1 MQFNKFNLSSMTNKL
16 IITNVIVFVLVWLLS
31 IIFKQYNII
40 NFVALQPIT
49 ILSGQRLWTLLTSMF
64 THFTFW
70 HLFVNMVSF
79 YFIGNFV
86 EKLIGKKRV
95 IYLYLISGLFAGIF
109 WTLVS
114 NFLGVNPILMRIFGD
129 PTVYGIGASGAL
141 FGFVGVLALL
151 TPKIKVYM
159 IAGPIIAIIIQ
170 YILIAIFPVNSAIL
184 GIINIIVTI
193 YFIVAIT
200 SMLSLNSNLKKYSLP
215 LEMPMWALPLV
226 SIIPLIIVA
235 LFMDLPIGNMAHL
248 GGLLAGLAYA
258 YYIKT
263 KYPRKTKMMSN
274 QFRN

>member
-86 EKLIGKKRV
+86 ENLIGKKRV